1 MKTEAVLLTDPGVSS
16 KDANFPK
23 LLRFFGVPW
32 RTLTTAEFLA
42 GDGTSNGAAEKCGL
56 LCSSDT
62 FLRLIEEL
70 DRSSEGIR
78 LWQERV
84 HSAFIYA
91 GGGAEVLQKLV
102 RRLTGDDR
110 PVTNDTSVC
119 AEDLVVVV
127 SDQLNDF
134 CGVMSGLRVAPSKAS
149 VETSL
154 VLNTPKGSATNII
167 SVDGGATFARLEYK
181 GAPVF
186 LSTCSEIIDIEA
198 ELTSRNFDVRDHFLS
213 AGPAVLYIK
222 WAFAE
227 ICWKA
232 PEANACLVIDDPLL
246 KPSYGCVNFEELG
259 ALMERHHFSTNI
271 AFIPW
276 NWRRSNSK
284 VVSLFKRRPEQYS
297 LSIHGCDHTAGEFG
311 SRDRAGLC
319 WKARKAVD
327 RMSDHETRTGIHH
340 DRIMVFPQGIFSEAA
355 MDVLK
360 RSNFTAA
367 VNTEVVS
374 VDPQPQ
380 VIRISDAW
388 DIAVLRYGGFPIFT
402 RRYPWQGIENFAF
415 DILLGKPC
423 IVVIH
428 HDFCCDHYKRLVE
441 FIERLNALKCPLA
454 WRSLGEVVRRSCR
467 QREISS
473 GVVEIEMYGAELRIE
488 NRSAQRKRFVIRRR
502 EPDAA
507 GIKEIRVGSREIAW
521 HSVEGCIGF
530 EIELNPGEIRTIEV
544 RFHDLK
550 GNGRSDEN
558 LPYRAK
564 TMARRYLSEL
574 RDNYIVK
581 NKLRF
586 SAISG

>member
-1 MKTEAVLLTDPGVSS
+1 MRAEAMLLTERGSS
-16 KDANFPK
+16 PKETNLPK
-23 LLRFFGVPW
+23 LLGFFGVPW

-42 GDGTSNGAAEKCGL
+42 GDGTSSGAAEKCGL
-56 LCSSDT
+56 LCSPDT

-84 HSAFIYA
+84 HSAFVYA
-91 GGGAEVLQKLV
+91 GDGAEILQKLV
-102 RRLTGDDR
+102 RRLTEDNGAVADE
-110 PVTNDTSVC
+110 TNAG
-119 AEDLVVVV
+119 AEDLVV
-127 SDQLNDF
+127 SDRLNDF
-134 CGVMSGLRVAPSKAS
+134 CGVMAGLRIAPSKAS

-154 VLNTPKGSATNII
+154 VLNTPEGNAINII
-167 SVDGGATFARLEYK
+167 SVDGGATFAKLEYK
-181 GAPVF
+181 GVSVF

-213 AGPAVLYIK
+213 AVPAVLYIK

-227 ICWKA
+227 TCWKA

-276 NWRRSNSK
+276 NWRRSSPK
-284 VVSLFKRRPEQYS
+284 VARLFKQKPEQYS
-297 LSIHGCDHTAGEFG
+297 LSIHGCDHTAAEFG
-311 SRDRAGLC
+311 SRDLGRLC
-319 WKARKAVD
+319 WKAKKAVD
-327 RMSDHETRTGIHH
+327 RMSGHETRTGIHH
-340 DRIMVFPQGIFSEAA
+340 DRIMVFPQGVFSEAA
-355 MDVLK
+355 MNVFK

-374 VDPQPQ
+374 TDPQARP
-380 VIRISDAW
+380 IKISDAW

-423 IVVIH
+423 IIVIH
-428 HDFCCDHYKRLVE
+428 HDFCRDHYKHLVE
-441 FIERLNALKCPLA
+441 FIDRLNAIKCPLS

-467 QREISS
+467 QRELSA
-473 GVVEIEMYGAELRIE
+473 GVVETEMYGAALRIE

-502 EPDAA
+502 EPDPA
-507 GIKEIRVGSREIAW
+507 GIKEVRAGSREIAW
-521 HSVEGCIGF
+521 NSVEDGIGF
-530 EIELNPGEIRTIEV
+530 EIELNPGENRTIEIK
-544 RFHDLK
+544 FHDLAGK
-550 GNGRSDEN
+550 ACNGDN
-558 LPYRAK
+558 LPYKLK
-564 TMARRYLSEL
+564 TMLRRYLCEL
-574 RDNYIVK
+574 RDNYVTPMRFKFAGFVK
-581 NKLRF
+581 
-586 SAISG
+586 